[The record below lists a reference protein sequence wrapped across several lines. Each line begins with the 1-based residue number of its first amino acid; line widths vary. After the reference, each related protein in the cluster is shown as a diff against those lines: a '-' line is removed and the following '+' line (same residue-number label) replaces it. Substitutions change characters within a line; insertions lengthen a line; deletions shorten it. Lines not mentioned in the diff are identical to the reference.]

1 MPNNQYMTYEHLLAL
16 RQEHAA
22 WRLLRADYA
31 PLAAAFFYQ
40 VFIAPKR
47 RGIEVQELLDALDL
61 FIYDCNRQEG
71 EFARSQEDR
80 TGLVRAKGRGVPG
93 SAGKERDLYRE
104 TEEKIS

>member
-1 MPNNQYMTYEHLLAL
+1 MTYEHLLAL

-47 RGIEVQELLDALDL
+47 RGIEVQE
-61 FIYDCNRQEG
+61 QEF
-71 EFARSQEDR
+71 EKTPKRSIKR
-80 TGLVRAKGRGVPG
+80 Y
-93 SAGKERDLYRE
+93 LY
-104 TEEKIS
+104 S